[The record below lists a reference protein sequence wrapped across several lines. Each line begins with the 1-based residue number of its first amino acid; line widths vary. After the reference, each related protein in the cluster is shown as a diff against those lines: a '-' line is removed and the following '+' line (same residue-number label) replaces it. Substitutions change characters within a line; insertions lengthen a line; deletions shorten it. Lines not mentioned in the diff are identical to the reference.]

1 MNPFINGDY
10 GNEIIRCSQ
19 ISEPQILE
27 LIRQRLGD
35 ASPSS
40 PQGIGDDCA
49 VYDPPLGESL
59 LLTTDPVV
67 HGVHFDN
74 SHPPAAVGAKLLK
87 RNLSDIAA
95 MGGKPGPALLAL
107 AMGPDL
113 RLDWLGEFIDGLA
126 KACAQYE
133 VPLAG
138 GDITSAKQST
148 FTATLTQTGYA
159 LHPVTR
165 KGALA
170 DASIWVTGQ
179 LGGSLPSNKH
189 LDFKPRLEE
198 GQWLAAQDSVLS
210 MTDLSDG
217 IAKDVLGLLPKGTQ
231 AHLELS
237 SIPVAE
243 DADNLYSALTDG
255 EDYELLFTLAPNN
268 CLEEWPFSAPVTQIG
283 IIAEGSPESILVNQ
297 ADGKP
302 LDTHRGYEHFS

>member
-1 MNPFINGDY
+1 MNPFINRDF

-95 MGGKPGPALLAL
+95 MGGKQGPALLAL

-113 RLDWLGEFIDGLA
+113 RTRLA
-126 KACAQYE
+126 RRVYRWA
-133 VPLAG
+133 
-138 GDITSAKQST
+138 
-148 FTATLTQTGYA
+148 
-159 LHPVTR
+159 R
-165 KGALA
+165 KSMR
-170 DASIWVTGQ
+170 SI
-179 LGGSLPSNKH
+179 
-189 LDFKPRLEE
+189 
-198 GQWLAAQDSVLS
+198 
-210 MTDLSDG
+210 
-217 IAKDVLGLLPKGTQ
+217 
-231 AHLELS
+231 
-237 SIPVAE
+237 
-243 DADNLYSALTDG
+243 
-255 EDYELLFTLAPNN
+255 
-268 CLEEWPFSAPVTQIG
+268 
-283 IIAEGSPESILVNQ
+283 
-297 ADGKP
+297 
-302 LDTHRGYEHFS
+302 